1 MTTEGHLGDSA
12 KPDVNADRPELCFLG
27 AMELARLIHA
37 RQVSAVEVMAA
48 HVAQIERL
56 NPLVNAI
63 PTFIGH
69 EAAMYAAN
77 EADARISR
85 RERAGPLHGFP
96 HAVKDLVSTG
106 GIRTTFGSPI
116 YSDFYP
122 VEDDLIVQRLKAA
135 GAIIIGKT
143 NTPEFGAGSHT
154 FNEVFGATRNPYDLA
169 KSCGGSS
176 GGAAVALACGMVPLA
191 DGRDLGG
198 SLRNPASF
206 CNVVGFRPSPGRVP
220 AYPAQMAWNPL
231 SVLGPMARNVADAA
245 FLLAAIA
252 GPDPRAPLSI
262 DEDPGAFSSSLE
274 RDFNG
279 VRIAWSRSLGGLP
292 VEPDV
297 SAVCDGARSVFE
309 DLGCEVV
316 DNEPDFS
323 GSDEIFQTLRSW
335 MFAQSHAH
343 ELESHRDLIKETVV
357 WNVEKGLTL
366 TGRDV
371 SSAEARRTELFHRVR
386 LLMEKHEFLVA
397 PVSQV
402 LPFPVDWD
410 WIREINGTKMETYID
425 CMASCYRIS
434 LTGLPAISVPCG
446 FTPSGL
452 PVGLQIIGRHHRD
465 LDVLQIAFAFERA
478 TEFGKRR
485 PVICG

>member
-1 MTTEGHLGDSA
+1 M
-12 KPDVNADRPELCFLG
+12 R
-27 AMELARLIHA
+27 
-37 RQVSAVEVMAA
+37 
-48 HVAQIERL
+48 
-56 NPLVNAI
+56 
-63 PTFIGH
+63 
-69 EAAMYAAN
+69 
-77 EADARISR
+77 
-85 RERAGPLHGFP
+85 
-96 HAVKDLVSTG
+96 
-106 GIRTTFGSPI
+106 
-116 YSDFYP
+116 
-122 VEDDLIVQRLKAA
+122 
-135 GAIIIGKT
+135 
-143 NTPEFGAGSHT
+143 
-154 FNEVFGATRNPYDLA
+154 
-169 KSCGGSS
+169 
-176 GGAAVALACGMVPLA
+176 
-191 DGRDLGG
+191 
-198 SLRNPASF
+198 
-206 CNVVGFRPSPGRVP
+206 
-220 AYPAQMAWNPL
+220 
-231 SVLGPMARNVADAA
+231 RNVADAA

-410 WIREINGTKMETYID
+410 WIREINGSKMETYID
-425 CMASCYRIS
+425 WMASCYRIS